1 MEDEVS
7 KKVALSAQE
16 NTSPSSA
23 TASQPETVI
32 KLQDVNTSS
41 RKSSSASSRK
51 HVKHTTTRSYSQQQ
65 WRTSKEMG
73 AKNPPNSTENKRTK
87 NQDFNTRSL
96 QIHNLL
102 ALDSLDSKVGDQE
115 KLLQHRTGA
124 KTLNRLTIEAIL
136 KSDHLDSEGNEK
148 MGVIPEVSE
157 SHEQTFVMK
166 TNRESSPVQ
175 SLRQTQ
181 MPHCRSL
188 KDNSNS
194 LREQMKD

>member
-1 MEDEVS
+1 
-7 KKVALSAQE
+7 
-16 NTSPSSA
+16 
-23 TASQPETVI
+23 
-32 KLQDVNTSS
+32 
-41 RKSSSASSRK
+41 
-51 HVKHTTTRSYSQQQ
+51 
-65 WRTSKEMG
+65 MG

-157 SHEQTFVMK
+157 SHE
-166 TNRESSPVQ
+166 
-175 SLRQTQ
+175 
-181 MPHCRSL
+181 
-188 KDNSNS
+188 
-194 LREQMKD
+194 